1 MIIPWTGAAESF
13 LLAFPALFSIVN
25 PIGGA
30 LIYNQVTADRTHAE
44 RMALAGKIAVYSSMV
59 MLVSLWGGAYVMS
72 FFGISIAAL
81 RIAGGLV
88 VAVRAWELLST
99 PEQNE
104 AMKQEQAAP
113 ASTAEDV
120 AFFPLTMPFTT
131 GPGTISV
138 AIALGSNRPAGDAA
152 LVPFFLGVSAAA
164 IAIAILVWVAY
175 RWADSIVAL
184 LGQARARV
192 VTRIAAFLL
201 LCIGTQ
207 ILLGGVQEVLAPLLK
222 AAPG

>member
-152 LVPFFLGVSAAA
+152 LIPFFLGVSAAA

>member
-1 MIIPWTGAAESF
+1 MIIDWSSAANSF

-30 LIYNQVTADRTHAE
+30 LIYSQVTAGRTHAE
-44 RMALAGKIAVYSSMV
+44 RGALAGRIGLYSALV
-59 MLVSLWGGAYVMS
+59 MLVALWGGAYVLN
-72 FFGISIAAL
+72 FFGITLAAL

-88 VAVRAWELLST
+88 VAARAWEMLSA
-99 PEQNE
+99 PEENE

-113 ASTAEDV
+113 ASAAADV

-138 AIALGSNRPAGDAA
+138 AVALGSNRPAQEAA
-152 LVPFFLGVSAAA
+152 LIPFFLGVSAAA
-164 IAIAILVWVAY
+164 VAMALIVWVAY
-175 RWADSIVAL
+175 RWADTLVAL
-184 LGQARARV
+184 MGQASARAV
-192 VTRIAAFLL
+192 SRIAAFLL

-207 ILLGGVQEVLAPLLK
+207 ILLNGAEEVAATLLA
-222 AAPG
+222 ARSG